1 MLLNLP
7 ALLRDLR
14 PPKPR
19 AKLAEHGKSCPRN
32 NQTPRE
38 FSPMQ
43 SDPMKLMQACS
54 GDNCEWVPHEVCEAV
69 VDSLKHGPGLNSHAN
84 ERDARAL
91 ILAPRMAREG
101 WRFCPCFPLGRTQQH
116 RQIFELV
123 HTDLA
128 NKLAHKEARGMAQPQ
143 L

>member
-1 MLLNLP
+1 
-7 ALLRDLR
+7 
-14 PPKPR
+14 
-19 AKLAEHGKSCPRN
+19 
-32 NQTPRE
+32 
-38 FSPMQ
+38 MQ

-69 VDSLKHGPGLNSHAN
+69 VDSLKHAPVGNGHVN
-84 ERDARAL
+84 ERDACAL

-116 RQIFELV
+116 RQIFALV
-123 HTDLA
+123 DTFLA